1 MTPEELE
8 AFADADTSDADNHAI
23 IAAVAKC
30 QKVTRDLKPRLI
42 LCVAFELKDWAESV
56 RANQPHEEMRA

>member
-8 AFADADTSDADNHAI
+8 ALADADAFLEADNHAV

-30 QKVTRDLKPRLI
+30 QKVTRDLEAAPNL
-42 LCVAFELKDWAESV
+42 V
-56 RANQPHEEMRA
+56 RGARTEGLGRGAGGEPAAR